1 MYADLNRRI
10 ENMIRFGLIAEV
22 DYANAKAK
30 VKCGQ
35 ILTDFLPFV
44 TLRTGTTKTWSPPTV
59 DEQCILLAMSGE
71 LNTACILTGLY
82 TQNSPSKNQ
91 DEHIIEF
98 ADGAV
103 IKYDQ
108 KSGQLEVTGIKSA
121 VINAADH
128 IEITVPKVTI
138 NGDVQVNGSI
148 KSTGDQVAG
157 SISQIKHIHGGV
169 MGGPGTTGKPQ

>member
-1 MYADLNRRI
+1 MYAELNRRI
-10 ENMIRFGLIAEV
+10 ENIIRFGLIEEV
-22 DYANAKAK
+22 DYANAKAR

-59 DEQCILLAMSGE
+59 GEQCVLLAMSGE

-91 DEHIIEF
+91 NEHIIEF
-98 ADGAV
+98 ADGAL
-103 IKYDQ
+103 IKYNQ
-108 KSGQLEVTGIKSA
+108 KTGKLEVTGIKSA

-157 SISQIKHIHGGV
+157 SISQINHTHGGV
-169 MGGPGTTGKPQ
+169 MGGPSSTGKPQ

>member
-1 MYADLNRRI
+1 
-10 ENMIRFGLIAEV
+10 MIRFGLIAEV
-22 DYANAKAK
+22 DYANANAKAK

-44 TLRTGTTKTWSPPTV
+44 TLRAGTTKTWSPPTV

-82 TQNSPSKNQ
+82 TQNSPSQNQ

-98 ADGAV
+98 ADG
-103 IKYDQ
+103 
-108 KSGQLEVTGIKSA
+108 A